1 MDGTGSLDRLRR
13 LFAWDAWANRETLTS
28 LEAAGEVPPSP
39 PPETVRLL
47 AHVIGTGWLWRA
59 RLRREPSPL
68 PVWPELGLAEIDRQ
82 IDLLHGAWSATLD
95 EYASEPRRL
104 AEPVSYV
111 NSLGEAW
118 TGSAGD
124 ILEHAVLHGTHHR
137 GQIAAALRRAGCEPA
152 YTDFIHAVRRGFVPA
167 STAGGD
173 DGGGFR

>member
-1 MDGTGSLDRLRR
+1 MDGIETLHRLRR

-28 LEAAGEVPPSP
+28 LEAAGEVPPGS

-68 PVWPELGLAEIDRQ
+68 PVWPELGLAEIERQ
-82 IDLLHGAWSATLD
+82 IDLLDGAWSATLD
-95 EYASEPRRL
+95 EYASHADPAGRL

-111 NSLGEAW
+111 NSLGEVW
-118 TGSAGD
+118 TSSAGD
-124 ILEHAVLHGTHHR
+124 ILEHAVLHGAHHR

-152 YTDFIHAVRRGFVPA
+152 YTDFIHAVRRGCV
-167 STAGGD
+167 T
-173 DGGGFR
+173 